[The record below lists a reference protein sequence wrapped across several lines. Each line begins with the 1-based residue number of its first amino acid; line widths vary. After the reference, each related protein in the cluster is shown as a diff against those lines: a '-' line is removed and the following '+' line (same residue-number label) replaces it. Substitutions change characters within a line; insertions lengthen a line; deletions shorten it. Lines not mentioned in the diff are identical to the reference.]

1 MAKFKDMAIPSHPRI
16 VISAPGRSSGKTTVT
31 IGLARALTRK
41 AYTVQP
47 FKKGPDYIDPMWLT
61 AASGRVCYNLDF
73 YLMGEN
79 NIIDSFQ
86 RRSEGA
92 DLSIIEGNMGLYDG
106 PDLMGSGSTAHLAQI
121 LESPVI
127 LVINARGMTRGV
139 AALVLGYQQFQPD
152 LNISGVILNQVRG
165 KRHESKLIS
174 ALNHYCDI
182 DVLGA
187 IPSDKDFEIPE
198 RHLGLVP
205 IGENNEMD
213 GVIDRIEK
221 VVRDH
226 VDLDRFVEKANVN
239 SKQVK
244 PSAEDSS
251 RTPFII
257 SASSQP
263 KDTIKI
269 GIAKD
274 QAFNFYY
281 PDNLE
286 ALTNAGAELIPFN
299 TLVDQ
304 ELPNVKGL
312 YIGGGFPEVFMKE
325 LEGNIALR
333 KAIKKAIDNGMPIY
347 AECGGLMYLARNIT
361 WNNETRKM
369 VGGIPCDIHQTNKPK
384 GFGYT
389 VLNPTVSKSWFPMD
403 KEMKAHEFHYS
414 EAVNMGDVDCI
425 YSVKRGYG
433 LDGRRDGILYKNV
446 LASYVHLHSFS
457 SPKWAESFVR
467 FVQEIDYS

>member
-1 MAKFKDMAIPSHPRI
+1 MPINIPSHPRI

-31 IGLARALTRK
+31 IGLLRALIRK
-41 AYTVQP
+41 GYTVQP

-86 RRSEGA
+86 RQSKGA

-106 PDLMGSGSTAHLAQI
+106 PDLMGSGSTAHLAKI

-152 LNISGVILNQVRG
+152 LDITGVILNQVRG

-174 ALNHYCDI
+174 ALEHYCDI

-187 IPSDKDFEIPE
+187 IPGDTDFEIPE

-205 IGENNEMD
+205 IGENNEID
-213 GVIDRIEK
+213 GVLDRIEK

-226 VDLDRFVEKANVN
+226 VDLDRFLEKANVN
-239 SKQVK
+239 QKPVK
-244 PSAEDSS
+244 PSTEGDPK
-251 RTPFII
+251 TPTIK
-257 SASSQP
+257 SSQP
-263 KDTIKI
+263 KDTVKI

-281 PDNLE
+281 PDNLN
-286 ALTNAGAELIPFN
+286 ALEKSGAELIAFN
-299 TLVDQ
+299 TLEDQ

-325 LEGNIALR
+325 LEGNAALR
-333 KAIKKAIDNGMPIY
+333 IAIKKAIDNGMPVY
-347 AECGGLMYLARNIT
+347 AECGGLMYLARSII

-369 VGGIPCDIHQTNKPK
+369 VGAIPCDIHQTDKPK

-389 VLNPTVSKSWFPMD
+389 VLNPTDSESWFPMD
-403 KEMKAHEFHYS
+403 NEMKAHEFHYS
-414 EAVNMGDVDCI
+414 EAVNMSDMDCI

-433 LDGRRDGILYKNV
+433 LDGRRDGILHKNV